1 MTDTATPEFL
11 TLTPVIPVVTFA
23 DAGMACEVAQ
33 ALLRGGVGV
42 IEVTLR
48 NEQGLKAIASIARNV
63 PQMTNRRGHG
73 ALGRRTCALPPMQAR
88 LCGLTGFHARACW
101 RRRRR
106 SRIPY
111 LPAVST
117 ASELMV
123 ALEAGYR
130 HLKFFPAAVAGG
142 MELLRALE
150 SPFPQA
156 RFCATGGITA
166 ETART
171 YLQLSNVLCVGGSW
185 LTPADALA
193 RRDWARI
200 EMLAAQ
206 TAALRPR
213 RRPRP
218 VAGQNRNDG
227 DPARPRFRD
236 ARTSAR
242 ESGASSTGTL
252 PRQR

>member
-1 MTDTATPEFL
+1 MLSAEDLRAA
-11 TLTPVIPVVTFA
+11 A
-23 DAGMACEVAQ
+23 DAGAGFAVSPGSTPS
-33 ALLRGGVGV
+33 LLAAA
-42 IEVTLR
+42 
-48 NEQGLKAIASIARNV
+48 K
-63 PQMTNRRGHG
+63 
-73 ALGRRTCALPPMQAR
+73 ALPIQ
-88 LCGLTGFHARACW
+88 
-101 RRRRR
+101 
-106 SRIPY
+106 Y

-130 HLKFFPAAVAGG
+130 HFKFFPAAVAGG
-142 MELLRALE
+142 IELLRALE

-166 ETART
+166 ETATT

-193 RRDWARI
+193 RHDWARI

-213 RRPRP
+213 PTPR
-218 VAGQNRNDG
+218 
-227 DPARPRFRD
+227 
-236 ARTSAR
+236 
-242 ESGASSTGTL
+242 ASSWAKS
-252 PRQR
+252 

>member
-1 MTDTATPEFL
+1 MTHAATPEFL

-23 DAGMACEVAQ
+23 DAGMACEVAH

-48 NEQGLKAIASIARNV
+48 SEQGLKAIASIARNV
-63 PQMTNRRGHG
+63 PQMRTG
-73 ALGRRTCALPPMQAR
+73 AGTVLSADDLRAAADAGAAFAVSPGSTPR
-88 LCGLTGFHARACW
+88 LLAAAKTL
-101 RRRRR
+101 
-106 SRIPY
+106 RIPY

-213 RRPRP
+213 P
-218 VAGQNRNDG
+218 VSPGQ
-227 DPARPRFRD
+227 
-236 ARTSAR
+236 
-242 ESGASSTGTL
+242 
-252 PRQR
+252 